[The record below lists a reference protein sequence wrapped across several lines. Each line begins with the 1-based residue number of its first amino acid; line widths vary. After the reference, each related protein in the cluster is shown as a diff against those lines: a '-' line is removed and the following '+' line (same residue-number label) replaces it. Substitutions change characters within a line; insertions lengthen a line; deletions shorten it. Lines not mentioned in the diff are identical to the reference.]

1 MNFGDAFADNKVLQ
15 ASPVVSPVIIS
26 PIATAGL
33 PATIPANLERKFT
46 EIMATNM
53 NDISGIGSKCGE
65 EFSKLS
71 AEITSKVTAANAG
84 ELGAGIKNVLAL
96 TQGVNLA
103 KYGEQNKGFFG
114 KLKAKFTS
122 AQLDFKS
129 QFDSTADQIQTVL
142 TSLAVGLDRM
152 KDDADW
158 LSRAYD
164 ANIKHHN
171 ELQETA
177 EAMNLAIETL
187 RTQVQNLAAQPDVD
201 VNVLQGQQMYL
212 DRMEKHHDKLLRL
225 IQLAKLTAPEIR
237 QMQMTNYNTVQTFN
251 DLRDITVPAWAKT
264 ISLGLL
270 SLQQK
275 KDAEFAD
282 TVQNAANENLMKA
295 SDLIN
300 ANMVQAAQINN
311 RSVIDMSTL
320 EHVQTNMLNTLKT
333 VQGIE
338 SKAAEDR
345 KQGAVRIKQ
354 MEQELRTE
362 LLALS
367 KK

>member
-1 MNFGDAFADNKVLQ
+1 MNFGAAFADSKVLQ
-15 ASPVVSPVIIS
+15 ASPLVQPVINS

-33 PATIPANLERKFT
+33 PAVLPANLEKKFT

-53 NDISGIGSKCGE
+53 NDISGIGSKAGE

-84 ELGAGIKNVLAL
+84 DLGMGIKNVLAL
-96 TQGVNLA
+96 TQGVDLT
-103 KYGEQNKGFFG
+103 KYGEANQGFFG
-114 KLKAKFTS
+114 KIKAKFVS
-122 AQLDFKS
+122 AKLDFKS

-142 TSLAVGLDRM
+142 KSLENGLVRM

-158 LSRAYD
+158 LARAYD

-177 EAMNLAIETL
+177 EAMECAVEVL
-187 RTQVQNLAAQPDVD
+187 RTQVQEYAAQPDVD
-201 VNVLQGQQMYL
+201 VNVLQGRQMYL

-270 SLQQK
+270 SIQQK

-282 TVQNAANENLMKA
+282 TVQNAANDNLKKA
-295 SDLIN
+295 SDMIN

-338 SKAAEDR
+338 LKAAEDR
-345 KQGAVRIKQ
+345 KTGAVRLKQ
-354 MEQELRTE
+354 MEGELRQE